1 MTSSTTLSSSIF
13 WSGPLGPQVT
23 STSSLLGSQHVAV
36 ISDGALPTLWQMLR
50 RFLILLEVNE
60 RAGPWQHRLPF
71 RPQRTLDGLKNLTPA
86 LLLVDTGKVKKNCR
100 CYDRLPE

>member
-36 ISDGALPTLWQMLR
+36 ISDRALPTLWQMLR

-60 RAGPWQHRLPF
+60 RAGPWQPF
-71 RPQRTLDGLKNLTPA
+71 RPQRTLDDLKNLTPA
-86 LLLVDTGKVKKNCR
+86 LLLVDTRKVKKNRR